1 MKLKIMSQKNGN
13 LVRFA
18 ILNKKPIKHKNLCV
32 FICYLQKNRQKN
44 HLVPLP
50 AIKIILFVCYN
61 AIDHMHCPIG
71 YLRKLFVVRNNDK
84 GLPKTVA

>member
-32 FICYLQKNRQKN
+32 FICSSQKNRQKN

-50 AIKIILFVCYN
+50 AIKNYFTRLLQCHRPYALSYRLSAQAFRR
-61 AIDHMHCPIG
+61 A
-71 YLRKLFVVRNNDK
+71 
-84 GLPKTVA
+84 